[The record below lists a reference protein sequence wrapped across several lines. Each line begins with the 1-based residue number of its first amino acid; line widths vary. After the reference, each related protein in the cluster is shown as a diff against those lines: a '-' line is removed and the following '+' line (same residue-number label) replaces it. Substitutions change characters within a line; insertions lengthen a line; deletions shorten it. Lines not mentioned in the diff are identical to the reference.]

1 MKGAYTVMAQRDHPK
16 KGSSIKVD
24 PIKDPKDIKT
34 LKDLLRDKPRDYCL
48 FILGINTALR
58 ASDLL
63 RIKVKHVRNL
73 KPMDDLEL
81 KEKKTKKYRRLTL
94 NAACIDAIT
103 KLLASATFH
112 DDDFLFRSQRPH
124 IKSPEKQVLTVSS
137 VNRLVKDWCSRINL
151 KGNFGAHT
159 LRKTFGYHQ
168 RVRFNTPIPELMHLL
183 NHASQ
188 RQTLEYLCIQPEEIR
203 DVYAN
208 EI

>member
-1 MKGAYTVMAQRDHPK
+1 MAQRDHPK

-34 LKDLLRDKPRDYCL
+34 LKELLRDKPRDYCL
-48 FILGINTALR
+48 FVLGINTALR

-63 RIKVKHVRNL
+63 RIKVKDVKGL
-73 KPMDDLEL
+73 KPMDELEL
-81 KEKKTKKYRRLTL
+81 KETKTKKHRRLSL
-94 NAACIDAIT
+94 NASCIDAIT
-103 KLLASATFH
+103 KLLESTPFN
-112 DDDFLFRSQRPH
+112 DDDFLFRSKRPH
-124 IKSPEKQVLTVSS
+124 VNSPDKQVLTVSS
-137 VNRLVKDWCSRINL
+137 MNRLVKDWCKKIHL

-168 RVRFNTPIPELMHLL
+168 RVRFNTPIPELMQVL

-203 DVYAN
+203 SVYAN

>member
-1 MKGAYTVMAQRDHPK
+1 MAQQDHPK

-34 LKDLLRDKPRDYCL
+34 LKELLRDKPRDYCL
-48 FILGINTALR
+48 FTLGINTALR

-63 RIKVKHVRNL
+63 SIKVKDVRGL
-73 KPMDDLEL
+73 KPGDDLEL
-81 KEKKTKKYRRLTL
+81 KETKTKKHRRVTL
-94 NAACIDAIT
+94 YDRSIEAIT
-103 KLLASATFH
+103 KLLESAPFQ
-112 DDDFLFRSQRPH
+112 DDDYLFRSKRPH
-124 IKSPEKQVLTVSS
+124 INSPDKQVLTVSS
-137 VNRLVKDWCSRINL
+137 MNRLVKDWCKRIHL

-168 RVRFNTPIPELMHLL
+168 RVYGNASIPELMQVL

-188 RQTLEYLCIQPEEIR
+188 RQTLEYLCIQPEEIKSI
-203 DVYAN
+203 YAK

>member
-1 MKGAYTVMAQRDHPK
+1 MAQQDHPK

-24 PIKDPKDIKT
+24 PIKDPKDIKN
-34 LKDLLRDKPRDYCL
+34 LKTLLRDKPRDYCL
-48 FILGINTALR
+48 FTLGINTALR

-63 RIKVKHVRNL
+63 RIKVKDVKGL
-73 KPMDDLEL
+73 KPMDEFEL
-81 KEKKTKKYRRLTL
+81 KETKTKKHRRLTL
-94 NAACIDAIT
+94 NASCIDAIT
-103 KLLASATFH
+103 KLFESATFN
-112 DDDFLFRSQRPH
+112 DDDFLFRSKRPH
-124 IKSPEKQVLTVSS
+124 VNSPDKQVLTVSS
-137 VNRLVKDWCSRINL
+137 MNRLVKDWCKKIHL

-168 RVRFNTPIPELMHLL
+168 RVRFNTPIPELMQVL

-203 DVYAN
+203 SVYAN

>member
-1 MKGAYTVMAQRDHPK
+1 MAQRDHPK

-34 LKDLLRDKPRDYCL
+34 LKELLRDKPRDYCL
-48 FILGINTALR
+48 FTLGINTALR

-63 RIKVKHVRNL
+63 RIKVKDVRAL
-73 KPMDDLEL
+73 KPMDELEL
-81 KEKKTKKYRRLTL
+81 KETKTKKHRRLTL
-94 NAACIDAIT
+94 NASCIDAIT
-103 KLLASATFH
+103 KLLESTPFQ
-112 DDDFLFRSQRPH
+112 DDDFLFRSKRPH
-124 IKSPEKQVLTVSS
+124 VNSPDKQVLTVSS
-137 VNRLVKDWCSRINL
+137 MNRLVKDWCKKIHL

-168 RVRFNTPIPELMHLL
+168 RVRFNTPIPELMQVL

-203 DVYAN
+203 SVYAN